1 MQAAQLG
8 GGVDTDAASCGEED
22 RAADGGAADGGG
34 GGGSSDSEDEDLMLM
49 PDLDEDEEG
58 DVEEGRQQ
66 GGAQHSDDPSPA
78 FFASLTL
85 ESLAPMLTG
94 TWLAQL
100 AGPASPPLLCLLCA
114 VVHPGPD
121 SLIAPVPL
129 CRPLGAAPMCPGGC
143 RLGQVLADV
152 LSLGKAHHAP
162 QTLMDGLFKLLP
174 KWIPLGGEASALLAG
189 GMDEVK
195 KLFTPLRLAPTVRAF
210 WGWVPAAAR
219 CSCCGQPHAL
229 ACCCCTW

>member
-1 MQAAQLG
+1 MQVMEAHMQAAQLG

-94 TWLAQL
+94 TWLAQM
-100 AGPASPPLLCLLCA
+100 AGPASPRSSRLTAWPGWPRNLLSTSRCWIMGGARPNAPALHCA
-114 VVHPGPD
+114 VHDDAVRP
-121 SLIAPVPL
+121 AVPYVPHAH
-129 CRPLGAAPMCPGGC
+129 RPLHVDAVC
-143 RLGQVLADV
+143 
-152 LSLGKAHHAP
+152 
-162 QTLMDGLFKLLP
+162 
-174 KWIPLGGEASALLAG
+174 
-189 GMDEVK
+189 
-195 KLFTPLRLAPTVRAF
+195 
-210 WGWVPAAAR
+210 AAAL
-219 CSCCGQPHAL
+219 P
-229 ACCCCTW
+229 